1 MGRMTFLL
9 TILHILFGVL
19 TFGLAI
25 FGLLTKNFDYQY
37 VMFFSMSMM
46 MLIIGIKE
54 FRQKRKAIG
63 YTLVLVAAFALF
75 VAIQGFVLF

>member
-1 MGRMTFLL
+1 MDILL
-9 TILHILFGVL
+9 TILHIIFGVL

-37 VMFFSMSMM
+37 LMFFSMSVV
-46 MLIIGIKE
+46 MLVMGIKE
-54 FRQKRKAIG
+54 FRLKRKANG
-63 YTLVLVAAFALF
+63 YSLVLVAAFALF